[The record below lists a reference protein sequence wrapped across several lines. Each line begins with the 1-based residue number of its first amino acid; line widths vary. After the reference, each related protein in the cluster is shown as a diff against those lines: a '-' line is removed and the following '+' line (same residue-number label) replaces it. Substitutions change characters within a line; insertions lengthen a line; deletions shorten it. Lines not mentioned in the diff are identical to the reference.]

1 MLHLFLDESG
11 ECSFSPN
18 SRYIHFLIT
27 IISVDDTEI
36 IELKG
41 KLKRQFAYFI
51 RNGWDKTKE
60 IKAYELYKNRRFGA
74 SAIFRVLSALMQL
87 NSIKISYLVVNKNNI
102 KHQAFRDAPYGIGY
116 NYFTGVLLSELV
128 FQDNICDFQLIYD
141 EKSKETHPNRRFV
154 EYLQTKIYG
163 SAFEFDT
170 NVTFTLMRGKSDEV
184 YGLRAV
190 DFICWSIF
198 RKFEYGDARFLNVF
212 SQKILRRREWY
223 I

>member
-1 MLHLFLDESG
+1 
-11 ECSFSPN
+11 
-18 SRYIHFLIT
+18 LIDDSEFT
-27 IISVDDTEI
+27 I
-36 IELKG
+36 LKG

-60 IKAYELYKNRRFGA
+60 IKASELYKDIRFGA
-74 SAIFRVLSALMQL
+74 SAVFRVLNALMQL

-128 FQDNICDFQLIYD
+128 FQDNICDFQLTYD
-141 EKSKETHPNRRFV
+141 EKNKETHPNRRFV

-163 SAFEFDT
+163 SAFELDR
-170 NVTFTLMRGKSDEV
+170 NVAFTLKRGRSHES
-184 YGLRAV
+184 YGLRAA

-198 RKFEYGDARFLNVF
+198 RKFEYSDNRFFDVF